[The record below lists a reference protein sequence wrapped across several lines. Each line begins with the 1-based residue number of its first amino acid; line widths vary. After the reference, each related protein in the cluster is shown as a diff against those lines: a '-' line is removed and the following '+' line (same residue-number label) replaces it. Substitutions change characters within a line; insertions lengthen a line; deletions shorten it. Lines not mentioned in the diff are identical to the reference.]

1 MAGLQNLTVQEAQN
15 TQLGQLG
22 SGHLDAGE
30 AAASIP
36 SGAVII
42 AITILEDSTT
52 FTALTQES
60 ADYFG
65 IGTSTYSANS
75 LADSDIFPAGVTVY
89 GRWTA
94 LTINA
99 GSCIF
104 YLGA

>member
-22 SGHLDAGE
+22 SGHLDATE

-36 SGAVII
+36 SGAVVI

-65 IGTSTYSANS
+65 TGTSTHSNS
-75 LADSDIFPAGVTVY
+75 LANSDIFPAGVTIY
-89 GRWTA
+89 GRWSAVTV
-94 LTINA
+94 NA